1 MDDRIGS
8 TVAKCEQSGGAE
20 VMKMAPVYVS
30 TMTEMILR
38 VAWVPRSPYVFPIER
53 RREVREAVR
62 MRAQRQL
69 KH

>member
-1 MDDRIGS
+1 M
-8 TVAKCEQSGGAE
+8 
-20 VMKMAPVYVS
+20 MMMAPVYGS
-30 TMTEMILR
+30 TMTEMTLR

-53 RREVREAVR
+53 RREVREALR

>member
-1 MDDRIGS
+1 MDGWVGS
-8 TVAKCEQSGGAE
+8 RVAKCEQSGGAE
-20 VMKMAPVYVS
+20 VMMIASVYVG
-30 TMTEMILR
+30 TTTEMTLR

-53 RREVREAVR
+53 RREIREALR